1 MTVTVSDIFKTLV
14 LLSDQLAIT
23 VLPCLSSIVVV
34 IVFPK
39 SRIVTR
45 QFAVVPLK
53 DKLGVITAAFV
64 AAFTIMI
71 KLSNKITARHK
82 TIILRL
88 IVSPPFTNK
97 TRERGRFAQGFVKLI
112 LFLCFHQN
120 QALSYVQHV
129 LLLKISVDS
138 KDDTILN
145 PY

>member
-53 DKLGVITAAFV
+53 DKLGVITAACV

-82 TIILRL
+82 TCTSQEKLDTDFINLGSGIESLYK
-88 IVSPPFTNK
+88 P
-97 TRERGRFAQGFVKLI
+97 GR
-112 LFLCFHQN
+112 H
-120 QALSYVQHV
+120 
-129 LLLKISVDS
+129 
-138 KDDTILN
+138 
-145 PY
+145 P